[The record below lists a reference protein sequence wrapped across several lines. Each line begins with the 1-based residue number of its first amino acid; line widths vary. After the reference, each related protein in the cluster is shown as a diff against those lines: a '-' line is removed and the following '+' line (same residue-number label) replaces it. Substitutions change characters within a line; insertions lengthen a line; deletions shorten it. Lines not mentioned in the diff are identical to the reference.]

1 MNRRG
6 LSMFYQAYEM
16 NQTMWAPMRAAAKA
30 GLAFWSNESNPLS
43 RTAFGRSQNASLEI
57 MERLTRRYSKPEFGL
72 RNTIVSGQTISIAE
86 NVILQKPFAS
96 LIHFKKVGYS
106 DYQQKLLIV
115 APMSGHN
122 ATLLRGTVEGM
133 LPHYDVYIT
142 DWIDARQV
150 PLTSGSFDLD
160 DYTDYIIDFLHQIG
174 EPAHV
179 MAVCQPSV
187 PVMAAVTLMSQR
199 DDTMVPKSMVL
210 MGGPIDT
217 RSSPT
222 AVNKVAEGKS
232 LDWFKNNVVMQVPM
246 NFAGAG
252 RAVYPGFMQLAGF
265 IGMNF
270 DKHAEAHRELFWDV
284 YEGDETSVDK
294 HKKFYDEYFSV
305 MDLTAE
311 FYLQTIDRVFI
322 HADLPEGTYR
332 YRGKLLE
339 PKYITKTGLL
349 TIEGENDDISGIG
362 QTEAAHKICTGIN
375 EANKAHYLQLGV
387 GHYGVFS
394 GSRFRKEVVPVITNF
409 CNAVNVAT

>member
-1 MNRRG
+1 
-6 LSMFYQAYEM
+6 MFYQAYEM
-16 NQTMWAPMRAAAKA
+16 NQTMCAPMRAAAKA